1 MIKIKYI
8 FDFLIFSLKRRYFG
22 YKKTIVL
29 GGSPS
34 IETLSPLLENINN
47 CGKKTKK
54 NKKKQKK
61 TEKKTKNKNKKNRKK
76 QRYLENYKDLEAHI
90 FRLRFSLFLKLKKL
104 YEKPKLRN
112 NGYRGFSQQ
121 FSSKNFSLKSFCLKN
136 CLLNVQSK
144 TSLSPIRRRVPDIK
158 PTGLQAESYDGL

>member
-34 IETLSPLLENINN
+34 IEALSPLLEDINN

-54 NKKKQKK
+54 KQKK
-61 TEKKTKNKNKKNRKK
+61 TKKNRKKNKKQKQKNRKK

-90 FRLRFSLFLKLKKL
+90 FRVYSQLIYGCRVAFNHCIEKK
-104 YEKPKLRN
+104 
-112 NGYRGFSQQ
+112 G
-121 FSSKNFSLKSFCLKN
+121 
-136 CLLNVQSK
+136 NVN
-144 TSLSPIRRRVPDIK
+144 
-158 PTGLQAESYDGL
+158 